1 MKNKILIIDDEE
13 SICDACSEVYIKDG
27 HKVEIAKDG
36 ETGLKKV
43 NEFNPD
49 IVLVDLKMP
58 GISGIEVLEELKK
71 INPDIVSIVITGY
84 ATIDSAVEVM
94 KKGAF
99 DFLPKPFTPDE
110 LRVITNRAIEKRE
123 SIKELNRFQKMRE
136 VFISMVSHQL
146 KTPLVAV
153 RQYLEVIL
161 GGMAGEINE
170 EQTEIL
176 DRSKIRIDG
185 LLKLI
190 KDWLNLS
197 RIDENKIVDKLKPIK
212 IYPIINKILYLLKLK
227 AEEKNVSINIDI
239 PEDLPMISGDSE
251 SLEQAFLNLIDNG
264 IRFNKE
270 GGSLS
275 ISAKSENDVILIDIS
290 DTGIGIQK
298 EKIPYI
304 FEQFYQIKNNE
315 IENIEGTGLGLSI
328 VKKIINAHS
337 GTIKIESK
345 HGRGSIFSVILP
357 QVKIKGG

>member
-43 NEFNPD
+43 IEFNPD

-58 GISGIEVLEELKK
+58 GISGMEVLEELKK
-71 INPDIVSIVITGY
+71 TNPDIVSIVITGY

-136 VFISMVSHQL
+136 AFISMVSHQL

-161 GGMAGEINE
+161 GGMTGEINE
-170 EQTEIL
+170 EQKEIL

-197 RIDENKIVDKLKPIK
+197 RIDENKIVDKLRPIK
-212 IYPIINKILYLLKLK
+212 LYPIINKILDLLKLK

-239 PEDLPMISGDSE
+239 PENLPMISGDSE

-275 ISAKSENDVILIDIS
+275 IKAKSEDEIIVVDIS

-304 FEQFYQIKNNE
+304 FEQFYQVKDNKIQ
-315 IENIEGTGLGLSI
+315 NIEGTGLGLSI
-328 VKKIINAHS
+328 VKKIIDAHT
-337 GTIKIESK
+337 GTVNIESEPGK
-345 HGRGSIFSVILP
+345 GSTFSVILP
-357 QVKIKGG
+357 QAK